1 MRLQFKYYIV
11 LFVTILS
18 VNSTNA
24 AIPFSY
30 YNDNYLLGKD
40 STSISFRSE
49 NFFNRALPSVA
60 MIGSGLILSSS
71 SFKGEMIHYDND
83 LNSNNTVADIMR
95 LSPAAL
101 MVGLKVCGI
110 EGKSDWN
117 RLIAVDGF
125 ASLMTCGLVGILKY
139 SVKEE
144 RPDGSDN
151 HSFPSGHA
159 AISFMTATMLHKE
172 YGETVSP
179 WFSIIGYG
187 TATAVSLSRVYD
199 NNHWC
204 SDVLV
209 GAGIGIFS
217 TELSYDLSDV
227 LLGEKYLSRAALR
240 PQQNDY
246 KWSFGFNSDYHF
258 STEFNDDLTKLL
270 VKPAYSMNINANR
283 MLCSWLGARLS
294 TGFTQLRMTQS
305 SNILYQCDDII
316 NLNNVSLGCLI
327 DVPVIKRINMSGEL
341 NIGKSFGLTGK
352 LGEGNNS
359 ISLTLPD
366 ALRINC
372 NFGLSLNTTANSKIS
387 AYIGLDSY
395 SDVWLSYFAGTG
407 FNFIF

>member
-1 MRLQFKYYIV
+1 MRRLYRYATV
-11 LFVTILS
+11 LFVTILIA
-18 VNSTNA
+18 NSTNA

-30 YNDNYLLGKD
+30 YKHNYLLGKD
-40 STSISFRSE
+40 STSISFRSD
-49 NFFNRALPSVA
+49 NLLNRAMPSAA
-60 MIGSGLILSSS
+60 MIGSGLILSSGS
-71 SFKGEMIHYDND
+71 LKEKMIHYDND
-83 LNSNNTVADIMR
+83 FNSKNTVADIMR
-95 LSPAAL
+95 FSPAAL
-101 MVGLKVCGI
+101 MIGLKVCGV
-110 EGKSDWN
+110 EGRSDWN

-125 ASLMTCGLVGILKY
+125 ASLMTCALVGVLKY

-187 TATAVSLSRVYD
+187 TASVVSLSRVYD

-217 TELSYDLSDV
+217 TEFSYDLSDA
-227 LLGEKYLSRAALR
+227 LFGEKHLSRATLR

-246 KWSFGFNSDYHF
+246 KWSFGLNSDYHF
-258 STEFNDDLTKLL
+258 STDIHDDLTKLL

-283 MLCSWLGARLS
+283 MLCNWLGAEIS
-294 TGFTQLRMTQS
+294 TGFTQLQMTQS
-305 SNILYQCDDII
+305 SNSLYQRDDII
-316 NLNNVSLGCLI
+316 NIKNVSLGCLLDI
-327 DVPVIKRINMSGEL
+327 PVIKHLNLSGKF
-341 NIGKSFGLTGK
+341 NIGKSFGLTEK
-352 LGEGNNS
+352 FGEGNNS
-359 ISLTLPD
+359 ISLIIPD

-372 NFGLSLNTTANSKIS
+372 NFGLSLNTTVNSKIS
-387 AYIGLDSY
+387 AYIGIDSY